1 MGFWEGKTVLV
12 TGANGFTGSNL
23 CKALLEENADVKA
36 FVKRGGLVFN
46 LNEIKNDVS
55 IINGDVTDMISL
67 INAMGDVDYVFHSAA
82 VVPVVGARDVPSNTM
97 QVNTIGAFN
106 VAWAAM
112 KNNVK
117 RMLHISTCHVYGN
130 QPEDKL
136 PLKEDAVPNPVDIY
150 SSSKF
155 AAEVILKPLIGQG
168 FDVVISR
175 AFNKYGPGQ
184 RGDFFVPKVISQ
196 VLKGKAPKL
205 GNPNPTR
212 DYSYVMDIVK
222 GYMAIVEKG
231 RKGEVY
237 HLCSGAETRIGDFC
251 DEIIEACGS
260 DVKPVWES
268 TRTQD
273 ISRSYGDC
281 SKAMKELGWKPETS
295 LKEGLRLTVE
305 WWKENPELL
314 KL

>member
-1 MGFWEGKTVLV
+1 MGFWEGKIVLV

-23 CKALLEENADVKA
+23 CKALLEENANVKA

-55 IINGDVTDMISL
+55 ILNGDVTDMTSL
-67 INAMGDVDYVFHSAA
+67 INAMEGVDYVFHSAA
-82 VVPVVGARDVPSNTM
+82 VVPVVGARDVPANTI

-112 KNNVK
+112 KSNAE

-136 PLKEDAVPNPVDIY
+136 PLKEDAAPNPVDIY

-155 AAEVILKPLIGQG
+155 AAEVILKPLIDQG

-196 VLKGKAPKL
+196 VLKGQAPKL

-222 GYMAIVEKG
+222 GYMTIVEKG
-231 RKGEVY
+231 KKGEVY
-237 HLCSGAETRIGDFC
+237 HLCSGVETRIGDFC
-251 DEIIEACGS
+251 NEIIEACGS

-268 TRTQD
+268 MRTQD

-281 SKAMKELGWKPETS
+281 SKVMKELGWKPETS

-305 WWKENPELL
+305 WWKEHPELL